1 MSWTIPTAQ
10 MNPTMMTAATFNQHK
25 AGMRV
30 FVGDMEISH
39 NVRAVDIEARPNSL
53 TVLRLE
59 LFGRFEVKDG
69 ELHIDPDVVRPEG
82 AALRAAIQAAQL
94 HCPSCEG
101 HLMPIPK

>member
-10 MNPTMMTAATFNQHK
+10 MNSTMVT

-30 FVGDMEISH
+30 FVGDMEISN

-94 HCPSCEG
+94 HCPTCQGRLVPTTEVAVGDEG
-101 HLMPIPK
+101 